1 MQASPPVRIE
11 TLPCKNGMRLGV
23 ATLDAPQSL
32 NALTLEMIRLLDAA
46 LQDWAADPSIAC
58 VVLRSGSEKAFCA
71 GGDVRALRT
80 SLLADPGTEREPNR
94 DVLAFFSEEYRLDYR
109 IHTYD
114 KPVLCWG
121 SGIIMGGGL
130 GLMAGASHR
139 VAMETTRIAMPEISI
154 GLFPDVGAS
163 WFLQKMPGHCGLFL
177 GLTGAPLN
185 ARDALYCGLADHI
198 LPRDRYAVLLDALLG
213 TSWQPEAAGNHAL
226 LTRLLNGMRLA
237 ASALP
242 QSQLSEHFEAIED
255 MTSGATL
262 QEVLAAIKSYNG
274 GAEWLQRAAATL
286 SAGSPSSAA
295 LTWSLLRRTRHL
307 SLADAFRTE
316 LVLAMHTTRRPD
328 FAEGVRALLVDKD
341 NAPRWSPASE
351 SLLPEA
357 EEDAC
362 FAPPAW
368 ARHPLA
374 DL

>member
-1 MQASPPVRIE
+1 MQASAPVRIE
-11 TLPCKNGMRLGV
+11 ALPCKNGMRLGV

-71 GGDVRALRT
+71 GGDVRSLRT
-80 SLLADPGTEREPNR
+80 ALLADPGTVQEPNPA
-94 DVLAFFSEEYRLDYR
+94 VLAFFSEEYRLDYR
-109 IHTYD
+109 IHTYN

-121 SGIIMGGGL
+121 SGIVMGGGL

-139 VAMETTRIAMPEISI
+139 VTTETTRIAMPEISI

-163 WFLQKMPGHCGLFL
+163 WFLQKMPGRCGLFL

-185 ARDALYCGLADHI
+185 ARDALYCGLADNV
-198 LPRDRYAVLLDALLG
+198 LPRDRYAMLLDALLG
-213 TSWQPEAAGNHAL
+213 TPWQPEAADNHAS
-226 LTRLLNGMRLA
+226 LTRLLNGLQLG

-242 QSQLSEHFEAIED
+242 RSQLSGHFDTIAD

-262 QEVLAAIKSYNG
+262 EEVLAAIKSYNG

-286 SAGSPSSAA
+286 NAGSPSSAA
-295 LTWSLLRRTRHL
+295 LTWSLLWRTRHF
-307 SLADAFRTE
+307 SLADTFRTE
-316 LVLAMHTTRRPD
+316 LVLAIHTTRRPD

-341 NAPRWSPASE
+341 NAPRWSPTSAI
-351 SLLPEA
+351 LMAKA
-357 EEDAC
+357 EVDAC
-362 FAPPAW
+362 FVPPGW